1 MHRAS
6 PTAAGVTERV
16 LASRIGTAHAKA
28 ILLGEHAAVYG
39 APAVAIPVHSLT
51 VSAQLTP
58 GDTEMLVSDLYRG
71 PIGQAPASLAP
82 VVTAW
87 RAAERHL
94 GGDATHRRLELTSTV
109 PVQRGLG
116 SSAAV
121 AAAVVDA
128 VARHADIELT
138 DRARHGLIQEAE
150 MVAHGKPSG
159 IDAAAVV
166 ARGPIRFEQGSAT
179 ELPTGGPFTLVIG
192 DTGAPG
198 STSQA
203 VGYVREMRRSHP
215 RRVDA
220 LIERLAELSRGAEEA
235 LATGEVHALGEAMD
249 EAHGHL
255 GTLGVDSEALLH
267 LVTAARRAGAAGAKL
282 TGGGLGGCVIALS
295 ADGETEHLT
304 RALRAAGAADVWT
317 TTVEAAA

>member
-1 MHRAS
+1 MHHAP
-6 PTAAGVTERV
+6 PTAGATDRLVANKV
-16 LASRIGTAHAKA
+16 GTAHAKA

-51 VSAQLTP
+51 AQAWCTAGNAEILA
-58 GDTEMLVSDLYRG
+58 SDLYSG

-87 RAAERHL
+87 RAATRSLRIES
-94 GGDATHRRLELTSTV
+94 APRRLILSSTI

-121 AAAVVDA
+121 AAAVIDA
-128 VARHADIELT
+128 VARDAGVELDT
-138 DRARHGLIQEAE
+138 RARHQLIQEAE
-150 MVAHGKPSG
+150 TVAHGKPSG
-159 IDAAAVV
+159 IDAASVV
-166 ARGPIRFEQGSAT
+166 ARGPIRFEQGIAT
-179 ELPTGGPFTLVIG
+179 ELPTGGSFTLVIA

-203 VGYVREMRRSHP
+203 VGYVRDMRRDHP

-220 LIERLAELSRGAEEA
+220 IIGRLAELSRSAQDA
-235 LATGEVHALGEAMD
+235 LAVGSTHALGEAMD

-255 GTLGVDSEALLH
+255 GTLGVDSEALLN

-304 RALRAAGAADVWT
+304 RALREAGAIDVWT